1 MSEFAGQTVLVTGAS
16 RGIGAYLVKSF
27 RDAGAW
33 VAACARS
40 IEPAEDAQGWSSK
53 VDVTAETEVHAWIRK
68 VFKHRGS
75 IQVLINN
82 AGAASM
88 NAALL
93 TPASSLRSAFELNC
107 LAAFTASREA
117 AKLMRRE
124 HYGRIVNLTTIAVPL
139 LLEGELS
146 YAASKAAL
154 EAATRIMAAEFAPLG
169 ITCNLVGPSPVD
181 TDLIRSVPKDK
192 LNALLARLPMK
203 GMAEMQDV
211 AYAIK
216 VFASRQAGQLTSQ
229 VLYLGGAS

>member
-1 MSEFAGQTVLVTGAS
+1 M
-16 RGIGAYLVKSF
+16 
-27 RDAGAW
+27 
-33 VAACARS
+33 
-40 IEPAEDAQGWSSK
+40 AEDAQGWHSK
-53 VDVTAETEVHAWIRK
+53 VDVTVEAEVREWIRR
-68 VFKHRGS
+68 VHKHRGS

-93 TPASSLRSAFELNC
+93 TPTSSLRSAVELNY

-117 AKLMRRE
+117 AKLMRKER
-124 HYGRIVNLTTIAVPL
+124 YGRIINLTTIAVPM

-154 EAATRIMAAEFAPLG
+154 EAATRIMAAELAPLG

-181 TDLIRSVPKDK
+181 TDLIRSVPKEK

-203 GMAEMQDV
+203 SMAGREDV
-211 AYAIK
+211 AYAVK
-216 VFASRQAGQLTSQ
+216 VFASRQAGQLTAQ
-229 VLYLGGAS
+229 TLYLGGVS